1 MWISKRALITLLV
14 TAIGVS
20 SMAFAGGAFGALGAS
35 HRGNLIHHEGGS
47 LIEESLAPSHVTD
60 PVFHGVS
67 PGSLPWALKQGDVRL
82 ERGRHD
88 GMLDLQVTGL
98 VIPSMGTPGTVTKI
112 SAALY
117 CGANSN
123 RTAADT
129 TRQVPLSRGGDARID
144 DSSFRVPATCLAPVI
159 LVHPNVTGGMRLY
172 IALDGWR
179 H

>member
-1 MWISKRALITLLV
+1 MWISKRALITVLAA
-14 TAIGVS
+14 TIGVS

-35 HRGNLIHHEGGS
+35 HRGKLNHHGGES

-82 ERGRHD
+82 ERSGGDGR
-88 GMLDLQVTGL
+88 LELQVTGL
-98 VIPSMGTPGTVTKI
+98 VIPSLGTPGPVTKI
-112 SAALY
+112 SASLY

-123 RTAADT
+123 HRAADT
-129 TRQVPLSRGGDARID
+129 TQQVPLSRQGDARID
-144 DSSFRVPATCLAPVI
+144 DTSFRVPATCLAPVI
-159 LVHPNVTGGMRLY
+159 LVHPNVTGGTKLY

-179 H
+179 Q

>member
-1 MWISKRALITLLV
+1 MWISKRALITLLAA
-14 TAIGVS
+14 AIGVS
-20 SMAFAGGAFGALGAS
+20 SMAFAGGAFGALGTS
-35 HRGNLIHHEGGS
+35 HRGNLNHHGGES
-47 LIEESLAPSHVTD
+47 LIEESLAPSHATD

-82 ERGRHD
+82 ERSRHD
-88 GMLDLQVTGL
+88 GMLELQVTGL
-98 VIPSMGTPGTVTKI
+98 VIPSMGTPGPVTKI
-112 SAALY
+112 SASLY

-123 RTAADT
+123 HRAADT
-129 TRQVPLSRGGDARID
+129 TQQVPLSREGDARID

-159 LVHPNVTGGMRLY
+159 LVHPNVTGGMKLY

>member
-1 MWISKRALITLLV
+1 MWISKRALITLLAA
-14 TAIGVS
+14 AIGVS

-35 HRGNLIHHEGGS
+35 HPGNLNHHEGGS

-82 ERGRHD
+82 ERSGHD
-88 GMLDLQVTGL
+88 GRLDLQVTGL
-98 VIPSMGTPGTVTKI
+98 VIPSMGTPGPVTKI
-112 SAALY
+112 SASLY

-129 TRQVPLSRGGDARID
+129 TRQVPLSREGDASID